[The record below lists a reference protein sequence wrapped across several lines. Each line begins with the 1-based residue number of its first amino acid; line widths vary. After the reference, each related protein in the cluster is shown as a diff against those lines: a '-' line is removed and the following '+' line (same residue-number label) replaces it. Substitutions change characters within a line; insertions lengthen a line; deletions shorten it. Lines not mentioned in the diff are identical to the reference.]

1 MQSRDREKQ
10 LSFLPVGRDPSRR
23 IEHREQHAQA
33 LGVRQCVTKDASLL
47 TVRADRLRD
56 VEECLPQRLVL
67 TGEVAPNCRVEEAGL
82 FAVAVGEAPLMD
94 ECVVRGTLG
103 TGALRALD
111 VSENGGD
118 STIATQQGDALP
130 SIQSAFA
137 QDVGKDS
144 LQPGTSFV
152 VIARALSVDAICI

>member
-1 MQSRDREKQ
+1 PGHTAHPPHFTQERTQFAVAR
-10 LSFLPVGRDPSRR
+10 
-23 IEHREQHAQA
+23 
-33 LGVRQCVTKDASLL
+33 
-47 TVRADRLRD
+47 
-56 VEECLPQRLVL
+56 
-67 TGEVAPNCRVEEAGL
+67 GEVASGL
-82 FAVAVGEAPLMD
+82 PHHSLGVVVGEATLMD

-137 QDVGKDS
+137 PDVGRDS

-152 VIARALSVDAICI
+152 VIARALSVAAICLTSAPVVAAG